1 MKKRNRLIFTS
12 TRLETAMSA
21 LFLRLVT
28 WIGLKMP
35 IRGSPL
41 SVNSRIEAEKQQSLA
56 FHVGTFNPRTFVNIE
71 KWTKKEKIE
80 KDKYIYIVYS
90 LLIVRYF
97 TKISSSKTIMKSII
111 DGIAYNNGTKERILL
126 YLKNLITT
134 FW

>member
-12 TRLETAMSA
+12 TRLETTMSA

-41 SVNSRIEAEKQQSLA
+41 SVNSRIEAEKQQSLV

-71 KWTKKEKIE
+71 KWTKKEKTE

-90 LLIVRYF
+90 LLIVCYF
-97 TKISSSKTIMKSII
+97 TKISLSKIIMKFII
-111 DGIAYNNGTKERILL
+111 DRTMAREKEFCYIWRI
-126 YLKNLITT
+126 
-134 FW
+134 